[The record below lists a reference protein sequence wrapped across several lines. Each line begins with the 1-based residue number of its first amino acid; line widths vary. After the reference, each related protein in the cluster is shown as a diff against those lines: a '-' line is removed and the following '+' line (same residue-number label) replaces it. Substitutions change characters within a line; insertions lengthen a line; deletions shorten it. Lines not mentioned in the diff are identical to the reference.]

1 MKISIKREQSQAGL
15 SFAEREKF
23 RPQVK
28 RKRLLILLALLMT
41 VATGAWAQEPVTY
54 SVEMKNGTQDA
65 KSWTITSG
73 QKSATGDA
81 GLEGLNE
88 KDAVTLK
95 YEGRLKVKGVTAT
108 LTPTVVVNKLS
119 EITDAIAALN
129 MQPGGEYTLN
139 IAFDPAKIET
149 NPTGNDNK
157 LYMSIPD
164 DATLNLVFKNVLP
177 NGTRLTIGDAQFAG
191 WSEPEV
197 AAYFTGK
204 DEPESK
210 NHLNLDFAGGTGS
223 ENVDDSGL
231 YMELITPYSTV
242 ATGSSTGNVWF
253 EEIIIYT
260 GGESFFSKLGS
271 CVKKAVVKVG
281 KTVASVATTV
291 GKTVAKAA
299 MTVVKKV
306 VNLVV
311 TKIIKPAVEQLVE
324 KIKQNIVKEPLIP
337 TVITATPSNFTF
349 FEGQTQKFDVKVTL
363 GNDGIG
369 DDITFS
375 SSAPSVATVDGNG
388 NVKAISGGKPGSPLY
403 TIITATIGS
412 GDKKATRQCK
422 VGVEQTPRPSAIS
435 FPASTESV
443 PKDRAIILEPN
454 IVIGN
459 DAVSDGNY
467 RISFTTN
474 SPGVVAVN
482 EFGYVRGLTMGE
494 AVVTAHYGPLSANC
508 TVTVTESVDGMTHVL
523 DNLTTGIVVENGD
536 VLTGTLDGQ
545 TQPYKIT
552 IADGATVTLD
562 GVTINGVYGDNYRW
576 AGLNCL
582 GNATIVLKD
591 GTTNT
596 VRGFYDDYPG
606 IHVPAGSKLTIQGGT
621 EGTGKLTASP
631 CDGGTRYS
639 YAAGIGGGDRIDCGD
654 IDIQGGVITAT
665 GGNQAAGIGNGFQAT
680 CGNISITGGDITA
693 TGGDKAAGIGSGEDG
708 DCGNITITGGT
719 VTATGGYSAAGI
731 GSGYDGNCGNITIA
745 STVTKVTA
753 KKGKDAPFSI
763 GWCCGSCGT
772 VTIGGTKYWE
782 NNEPVGDGDTYL
794 AHATIV
800 YPAAEAPAV
809 IVNPVVGQI
818 IGSDGK
824 NYDANATLPTG
835 VTAVAKIC
843 YVGSETGEASPYN
856 HGLALALSDA
866 NGGNTCKWKTEKFD
880 AGHTKQYSDT
890 FTEESGLQYNDAT
903 HNSDTYPA
911 FKAAITYSP
920 AAPTGCSSWFLASGY
935 QWQKMI
941 GAAGLSNLGLT
952 PGSFYWS
959 SSECLDEYAWGFGCD
974 QGIWCNSMKD
984 LNNQVRAC
992 LAF

>member
-1 MKISIKREQSQAGL
+1 MMRTKR
-15 SFAEREKF
+15 F
-23 RPQVK
+23 
-28 RKRLLILLALLMT
+28 LLLLALLMT
-41 VATGAWAQEPVTY
+41 AATGAWAQEPVTY
-54 SVEMKNGTQDA
+54 SAEMKDGTQDA

-88 KDAVTLK
+88 GDAVTLT
-95 YEGRLKVKGVTAT
+95 YGGRLKVKGVTAT
-108 LTPTVVVNKLS
+108 YTPTVVVNKLS

-177 NGTRLTIGDAQFAG
+177 DGTHLTIGDAQFAG
-191 WSEPEV
+191 MSEPEV
-197 AAYFTGK
+197 EAYFTGK

-223 ENVDDSGL
+223 EDVDGSGL

-337 TVITATPSNFTF
+337 TVITASPSNFTF

-375 SSAPSVATVDGNG
+375 SSDPSVATVDGNG
-388 NVKAISGGKPGSPLY
+388 NVKAISGGKPGSPKY

-412 GDKKATRQCK
+412 GSKKATRECK

-435 FPASTESV
+435 FETVTASV
-443 PKDRAIILEPN
+443 PKDRAIILDPN

-467 RISFTTN
+467 RLTFTTN

-482 EFGYVRGLTMGE
+482 DFGYVRGLTMGE

-508 TVTVTESVDGMTHVL
+508 TVTVTESVDCMTYVL
-523 DNLTTGIVVENGD
+523 DNLTTSIVAESGD
-536 VLTGTLDGQ
+536 VLTGST
-545 TQPYKIT
+545 TSYTVT

-562 GVTINGVYGDNYRW
+562 GVTISGDSYCIKC
-576 AGLNCL
+576 AGS
-582 GNATIVLKD
+582 ATIILKD
-591 GTTNT
+591 GTTNKLT
-596 VRGFYDDYPG
+596 SSSTNYPALW
-606 IHVPAGSKLTIQGGT
+606 AGDAGTTLTIQGS
-621 EGTGKLTASP
+621 TGVLNVTSGQY
-631 CDGGTRYS
+631 C
-639 YAAGIGGGDRIDCGD
+639 AGIGGGYKNTNSTCGNIRIE
-654 IDIQGGVITAT
+654 GGVITAT
-665 GGNQAAGIGNGFQAT
+665 GGYQGAGIGTDNSGT
-680 CGNISITGGDITA
+680 CGNID
-693 TGGDKAAGIGSGEDG
+693 
-708 DCGNITITGGT
+708 ITGGT
-719 VTATGGYSAAGI
+719 IVATGGEAGAGIGISYASSCGDINIKNTVTSVTATMGEDSY
-731 GSGYDGNCGNITIA
+731 N
-745 STVTKVTA
+745 
-753 KKGKDAPFSI
+753 SI
-763 GWCCGSCGT
+763 GVGHSGSCGM
-772 VTIGGTKYWE
+772 VTIGGTMYYDGSAYQ
-782 NNEPVGDGDTYL
+782 NGGDTYL
-794 AHATIV
+794 AT
-800 YPAAEAPAV
+800 
-809 IVNPVVGQI
+809 
-818 IGSDGK
+818 
-824 NYDANATLPTG
+824 
-835 VTAVAKIC
+835 
-843 YVGSETGEASPYN
+843 SPLTYQP
-856 HGLALALSDA
+856 
-866 NGGNTCKWKTEKFD
+866 GN
-880 AGHTKQYSDT
+880 
-890 FTEESGLQYNDAT
+890 
-903 HNSDTYPA
+903 
-911 FKAAITYSP
+911 
-920 AAPTGCSSWFLASGY
+920 
-935 QWQKMI
+935 
-941 GAAGLSNLGLT
+941 
-952 PGSFYWS
+952 
-959 SSECLDEYAWGFGCD
+959 
-974 QGIWCNSMKD
+974 
-984 LNNQVRAC
+984 
-992 LAF
+992 

>member
-1 MKISIKREQSQAGL
+1 M
-15 SFAEREKF
+15 
-23 RPQVK
+23 K
-28 RKRLLILLALLMT
+28 RKRLLFLLALLMT
-41 VATGAWAQEPVTY
+41 AATGAWAQEPVTY
-54 SVEMKNGTQDA
+54 SVEMKDGTQDA

-81 GLEGLNE
+81 GLEGLSE
-88 KDAVTLK
+88 KDPVTLT
-95 YEGRLKVKGVTAT
+95 YGGRLKVKGVTAT

-177 NGTRLTIGDAQFAG
+177 DGTHLTIGDAQFAG
-191 WSEPEV
+191 MSESQME
-197 AAYFTGK
+197 AYFTGK

-223 ENVDDSGL
+223 EDVEGSGL
-231 YMELITPYSTV
+231 YMELFTPYSTV

-324 KIKQNIVKEPLIP
+324 KIKQIIVKEPLIP
-337 TVITATPSNFTF
+337 TVITASPSNFTF

-369 DDITFS
+369 GDITFS
-375 SSAPSVATVDGNG
+375 SSETSVATVDGNG

-412 GDKKATRQCK
+412 GSNKATRQCK

-459 DAVSDGNY
+459 DAASNGNY

-474 SPGVVAVN
+474 RPGVVAVN
-482 EFGYVRGLTMGE
+482 EFGYVRGLQMGE

-523 DNLTTGIVVENGD
+523 DNLTTGIVVESGD
-536 VLTGTLDGQ
+536 VLTGTLDGS
-545 TQPYKIT
+545 TKPYKIS

-562 GVTINGVYGDNYRW
+562 GVTINGVNNYDYKW
-576 AGLNCL
+576 AGITCE
-582 GNATIVLKD
+582 GDATIILKD
-591 GTTNT
+591 GSENT
-596 VRGFYDDYPG
+596 VNGFYENYPG

-621 EGTGKLTASP
+621 EGTGKLTASSF
-631 CDGGTRYS
+631 GASANRGYG
-639 YAAGIGGGDRIDCGD
+639 AGIGGGYHLDGGD
-654 IDIQGGVITAT
+654 IDIQGGVITAK
-665 GGNQAAGIGNGFQAT
+665 GGRQAAGIGGGYQAT

-693 TGGDKAAGIGSGEDG
+693 TGGNQGAGIGSGVEHA

-731 GSGYDGNCGNITIA
+731 GCGYDGECGNITIA
-745 STVTKVTA
+745 STVTQVTA
-753 KKGKDAPFSI
+753 MKGAGAPFSI
-763 GWCCGSCGT
+763 GWCIGSCGT
-772 VTIGGTKYWE
+772 VTIGGTVYWE
-782 NNEPVGDGDTYL
+782 NNTPVGDGETYL
-794 AHATIV
+794 AHATIE
-800 YPAAEAPAV
+800 YPA
-809 IVNPVVGQI
+809 
-818 IGSDGK
+818 
-824 NYDANATLPTG
+824 
-835 VTAVAKIC
+835 TAD
-843 YVGSETGEASPYN
+843 YRQRRQE
-856 HGLALALSDA
+856 L
-866 NGGNTCKWKTEKFD
+866 
-880 AGHTKQYSDT
+880 
-890 FTEESGLQYNDAT
+890 
-903 HNSDTYPA
+903 
-911 FKAAITYSP
+911 
-920 AAPTGCSSWFLASGY
+920 
-935 QWQKMI
+935 
-941 GAAGLSNLGLT
+941 
-952 PGSFYWS
+952 
-959 SSECLDEYAWGFGCD
+959 
-974 QGIWCNSMKD
+974 
-984 LNNQVRAC
+984 RR
-992 LAF
+992 

>member
-1 MKISIKREQSQAGL
+1 M
-15 SFAEREKF
+15 
-23 RPQVK
+23 
-28 RKRLLILLALLMT
+28 LALLLMA
-41 VATGAWAQEPVTY
+41 ATGAWAQ
-54 SVEMKNGTQDA
+54 GTVDFKQGTVDA
-65 KSWTITSG
+65 DKWAITSG
-73 QKSATGDA
+73 ETDVEPGVTEVP
-81 GLEGLNE
+81 EGQT
-88 KDAVTLK
+88 VTLT
-95 YEGRLKVKGVTAT
+95 YSGTRHVKSVTAT
-108 LTPTVVVNKLS
+108 YTPPVVVNKLS

-129 MQPGGEYTLN
+129 MQPGGEYTLT

-177 NGTRLTIGDAQFAG
+177 DGTHLTIGDAQFAG
-191 WSEPEV
+191 MSEPEV

-223 ENVDDSGL
+223 EDVDGSGL

-337 TVITATPSNFTF
+337 TVITATPNNFTF

-375 SSAPSVATVDGNG
+375 SSDPEVATVDGNG
-388 NVKAISGGKPGSPLY
+388 NVKAISGGKPGNPKY
-403 TIITATIGS
+403 VTITATIGS
-412 GDKKATRQCK
+412 GSKKATRQCK
-422 VGVEQTPRPSAIS
+422 VGVEETPRPSAIS

-467 RISFTTN
+467 RLTFTTN

-508 TVTVTESVDGMTHVL
+508 TVTVTESVDGLTHVL
-523 DNLTTGIVVENGD
+523 DNLTTGIVVESGD

-545 TQPYKIT
+545 TQPYKIS

-562 GVTINGVYGDNYRW
+562 GVTINGVNDYNYQW
-576 AGLNCL
+576 AGITCE
-582 GNATIVLKD
+582 GDATIILKD
-591 GTTNT
+591 GSENT
-596 VRGFYDDYPG
+596 VNGFYENYPG

-621 EGTGKLTASP
+621 EGTGKLTASSFRASENR
-631 CDGGTRYS
+631 GYG
-639 YAAGIGGGDRIDCGD
+639 AGIGGGRYISCGD
-654 IDIQGGVITAT
+654 IDIQGGVITAK
-665 GGNQAAGIGNGFQAT
+665 GGRQAAGIGIGSGYGS

-693 TGGDKAAGIGSGEDG
+693 TGGKQGAGIGSGSDHAV
-708 DCGNITITGGT
+708 CGNIDITGGT
-719 VTATGGYSAAGI
+719 IVATGGTEAAGI
-731 GSGYDGNCGNITIA
+731 GSGYNGECGNITIA
-745 STVTKVTA
+745 STVTQVTA
-753 KKGKDAPFSI
+753 TKGKDATFSI
-763 GWCCGSCGT
+763 GWCLGTCGT
-772 VTIGGTKYWE
+772 VTIAGTKYWE
-782 NNEPVGDGDTYL
+782 NNDPVGDGETYL
-794 AHATIV
+794 AMATV
-800 YPAAEAPAV
+800 EYPATAPAV

-835 VTAVAKIC
+835 VTAVAKIF
-843 YVGSETGEASPYN
+843 YVGSDTGEAAPYN

-866 NGGNTCKWKTEKFD
+866 NGGNTCKWKTEKID
-880 AGHTKQYSDT
+880 AGHTKQPSDT
-890 FTEESGLQYNDAT
+890 FTGESGLQYNDAT

-911 FKAAITYSP
+911 FKAAIANNGT

-941 GAAGLSNLGLT
+941 GATGLSNLGLT

-959 SSECLDEYAWGFGCD
+959 SSESPDDNTWAFDCD
-974 QGIWCNSMKD
+974 QGIWRNSSKVLED
-984 LNNQVRAC
+984 QVRAC

>member
-1 MKISIKREQSQAGL
+1 MLMQTKSIMKAQSRGH
-15 SFAEREKF
+15 SGFAR
-23 RPQVK
+23 V
-28 RKRLLILLALLMT
+28 LTLLAMLFIA
-41 VATGAWAQEPVTY
+41 ATGAWAQEPATTY
-54 SVEMKNGTQDA
+54 SVKMKDGTVDA

-88 KDAVTLK
+88 GDAVTLT
-95 YEGRLKVKGVTAT
+95 YGGRLKVKSVKATYTAPVT
-108 LTPTVVVNKLS
+108 VNKLS

-177 NGTRLTIGDAQFAG
+177 DGTHLTIGDAQFAG
-191 WSEPEV
+191 MSEPEV
-197 AAYFTGK
+197 EAYFTGK

-223 ENVDDSGL
+223 EDMDGSGL

-337 TVITATPSNFTF
+337 TVITATPNNFTI
-349 FEGQTQKFDVKVTL
+349 FEGQTQQFDVKVVV

-369 DDITFS
+369 GDITFS
-375 SSAPSVATVDGNG
+375 SSDPSVATVDGNG
-388 NVKAISGGKPGSPLY
+388 NVKAISGGKPGNPKY
-403 TIITATIGS
+403 VTITATIGS
-412 GDKKATRQCK
+412 GSKKATRQCK

-435 FPASTESV
+435 FETVTASV
-443 PKDRAIILEPN
+443 PKDRAIILDPN

-467 RISFTTN
+467 RLTFTTN
-474 SPGVVAVN
+474 SPGIVAVN

-508 TVTVTESVDGMTHVL
+508 TVTVTESVDGLTHVL
-523 DNLTTGIVVENGD
+523 DNLTTGIVVESGD
-536 VLTGTLDGQ
+536 VLTGTLDGS

-562 GVTINGVYGDNYRW
+562 GVTIKGKNDEIGSYRW

-596 VRGFYDDYPG
+596 VKGFYENYPG
-606 IHVPAGSKLTIQGGT
+606 IHVPSGKTLTIKGGT

-631 CDGGTRYS
+631 FDGGTEDS
-639 YAAGIGGGDRIDCGD
+639 YGAGIGGGYQIDCGN
-654 IDIQGGVITAT
+654 IDIQGGVITAK

-693 TGGDKAAGIGSGEDG
+693 TGGD
-708 DCGNITITGGT
+708 
-719 VTATGGYSAAGI
+719 SAAGI
-731 GSGYDGNCGNITIA
+731 GSGDDGTCGSITIA

-753 KKGKDAPFSI
+753 TKGDAAPYSI
-763 GWCCGSCGT
+763 GAGNSGTCGT

-782 NNEPVGDGDTYL
+782 NNAPVGDGDTYL
-794 AHATIV
+794 AQDTIV
-800 YPAAEAPAV
+800 YPEP
-809 IVNPVVGQI
+809 
-818 IGSDGK
+818 
-824 NYDANATLPTG
+824 
-835 VTAVAKIC
+835 
-843 YVGSETGEASPYN
+843 
-856 HGLALALSDA
+856 
-866 NGGNTCKWKTEKFD
+866 
-880 AGHTKQYSDT
+880 
-890 FTEESGLQYNDAT
+890 
-903 HNSDTYPA
+903 
-911 FKAAITYSP
+911 
-920 AAPTGCSSWFLASGY
+920 
-935 QWQKMI
+935 
-941 GAAGLSNLGLT
+941 
-952 PGSFYWS
+952 
-959 SSECLDEYAWGFGCD
+959 
-974 QGIWCNSMKD
+974 
-984 LNNQVRAC
+984 
-992 LAF
+992 